1 MRGGGENKGW
11 GEEQRRGGQ
20 EVEREEVE
28 QEELG
33 VAKAML
39 SLAGAMRKAAKI
51 AELAG
56 VAESAKARPA
66 TQRRVAF

>member
-1 MRGGGENKGW
+1 M
-11 GEEQRRGGQ
+11 
-20 EVEREEVE
+20 EREELE

-39 SLAGAMRKAAKI
+39 SLAGTMRQAAKV

-66 TQRRVAF
+66 TQTLFM

>member
-1 MRGGGENKGW
+1 M
-11 GEEQRRGGQ
+11 
-20 EVEREEVE
+20 EREEVE

-39 SLAGAMRKAAKI
+39 SLAGTMRKAAKV

-56 VAESAKARPA
+56 AAESAKARPA